1 MKPLAQDY
9 LRLRFQL
16 VVGSLALGLVSLL
29 GTLWY
34 RLVEGFSWVDA
45 LYMTLITLS
54 TVGFG
59 EIEPLGPR
67 GRAFTVVLILLGLI
81 SIGYIVNRF
90 TEAVIQGHFQE
101 HIRWRR
107 QQQQMDSLS
116 QHYLICGFGRIGRQ
130 VALEFAAEG
139 IPFVVIDIASNIIAA
154 AQEYGYICLEGDAT
168 HDATLLEAGVERAI
182 GLITVLPSDAENLYV
197 VLSAR
202 TLNSKLRTIARANN
216 QEALAKLQRA
226 GASSV
231 ISPYISGAKRMVA
244 AALRPQVMDFV
255 DGILSGTNRTYYL
268 EEFRL
273 DIDQCSLV
281 GQTLGETGLRAKSGA
296 LVIAIRRRDGTI
308 VGGPD
313 AQTPLLAE
321 DLLICMGSSDQL
333 RRLEQLIYPLD
344 SQTRGSY

>member
-1 MKPLAQDY
+1 MKPLAEDY
-9 LRLRFQL
+9 LRLRLQL
-16 VVGSLALGLVSLL
+16 VGGSLALGGVSLL

-34 RLVEGFSWVDA
+34 RLVEDFTWMDA
-45 LYMTLITLS
+45 LYMTLLTLS

-101 HIRWRR
+101 QMRWRR
-107 QQQQMDSLS
+107 QQRQMNSLN

-139 IPFVVIDIASNIIAA
+139 IPFVVIDIVPSSLEA
-154 AQEYGYICLEGDAT
+154 AQESGYICLEGDAT

-197 VLSAR
+197 VLSSR
-202 TLNSKLRTIARANN
+202 TLNPKLRTIARANN
-216 QEALAKLQRA
+216 QEALIKLQRA
-226 GASSV
+226 GASTV

-273 DIDQCSLV
+273 DPEQCSLV

-296 LVIAIRRRDGTI
+296 LVIAIRRQDGTI

-313 AQTPLLAE
+313 AHTSLLAA
-321 DLLICMGSSDQL
+321 DLLICMGTSDQL
-333 RRLEQLIYPLD
+333 RRLEQLIYPL
-344 SQTRGSY
+344 SSKTKGS